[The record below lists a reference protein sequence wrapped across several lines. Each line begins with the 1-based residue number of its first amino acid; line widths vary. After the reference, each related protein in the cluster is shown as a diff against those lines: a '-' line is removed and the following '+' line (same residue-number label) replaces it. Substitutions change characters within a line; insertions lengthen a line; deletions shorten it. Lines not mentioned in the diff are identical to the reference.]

1 MHPTMRQG
9 FTAAQA
15 LAVAEE
21 LEIDLDEADFTLEA
35 FRHGMEIELEHGRHD
50 PETDV
55 TGDDPIITGK
65 IAWAHLKERP
75 DYYDLLEDLETA
87 PSRR

>member
-1 MHPTMRQG
+1 
-9 FTAAQA
+9 
-15 LAVAEE
+15 
-21 LEIDLDEADFTLEA
+21 
-35 FRHGMEIELEHGRHD
+35 MEIELEHGRHD

-65 IAWAHLKERP
+65 IARAHLKERP
-75 DYYDLLEDLETA
+75 DYYDLLEELETA

>member
-1 MHPTMRQG
+1 MHPTMRRG

-21 LEIDLDEADFTLEA
+21 LAIDLDEADFTLEV

-75 DYYDLLEDLETA
+75 DYYDLLEELETA
-87 PSRR
+87 PPRR